1 MAYYIVT
8 GCAGFIGS
16 RVTELLFKFNK
27 RNFVIGIDNLYPAYD
42 VRLKDWRLARL
53 HTQPNFTFHR
63 LNICEKKALYKLR
76 RYLSKLKF
84 DAVIHLAAQT
94 GVHASVSNP
103 QLYYETNVLG
113 TLNILDLCRELRIRK
128 LILASTS
135 SLYGA
140 DTPLPFREDAKTD
153 TPLSP
158 YAASKKAAEELCY
171 VYHHLYGLD
180 ITVLRYFTVYGP
192 AGRPDMSIFRFVQ
205 NIIEGLPITI
215 YGDGTQTRGFTYIDD
230 IAQGTI
236 AALPLKGYEIVNLGG
251 SQAVSLH
258 TVIQVIERLT
268 GRKAVI
274 DYRPRHPADVAATQA
289 DCSKAMRLLKWI
301 PQITLEEGLQATIDW
316 YEANRDWLKRLG

>member
-8 GCAGFIGS
+8 GCAGFIGAK
-16 RVTELLFKFNK
+16 VTEFLLNE
-27 RNFVIGIDNLYPAYD
+27 RHFVIGIDNLYPAYD
-42 VRLKDWRLARL
+42 VRLKNWRLAQL
-53 HTQPNFTFHR
+53 HTQPHFTFHR
-63 LNICEKKALYKLR
+63 LNICEREALYNLR
-76 RYLSKLKF
+76 QYLSKLKF

-103 QLYYETNVLG
+103 RLYYKTNVLG
-113 TLNILDLCRELRIRK
+113 TLNILDLCQEIGIKK

-140 DTPLPFREDAKTD
+140 HTPLPFREDAKTD

-171 VYHHLYGLD
+171 VYHHLYELD

-192 AGRPDMSIFRFVQ
+192 AGRPDMSIFRFVR
-205 NIIEGLPITI
+205 NIIEGLPIII
-215 YGDGTQTRGFTYIDD
+215 YGDGTQTRAFTYIDD

-236 AALPLKGYEIVNLGG
+236 AALPLKGYEIINLGS
-251 SQAVSLH
+251 SQTVSLN

-268 GRKAVI
+268 GCKAVI
-274 DYRPRHPADVAATQA
+274 EYCTRHPADVAATQA
-289 DCSKAMRLLKWI
+289 DCTKAMRLLCWS
-301 PQITLEEGLQATIDW
+301 PQVTLEEGLRATINW
-316 YEANRDWLKRLG
+316 YKANRDWVKNIE